1 MVLLQSHKTFQIYFM
16 LNRNTTPIIFFIVAL
31 SIQVSF
37 SQKINTDLSTTNVE
51 VLQALAA
58 DWEATFLQK
67 RQKAI
72 QKANQTDWPIRGEFK
87 DGTVYEIVDFEGTIP
102 DYRIT
107 YNSGAAVSTSTS
119 PLHPGGSTDYNLG
132 GAGMIVGEWDG
143 GATRLSHQEF
153 GGRAIQRDGA
163 GTLSSHATHVAG
175 TLIGGG
181 VRAEA
186 KGMAPEATL
195 WAHDWNNDDSEMA
208 SAAAQGLLISNH
220 SYGSIT
226 GWARGDWATEGV
238 TEWHWWGD
246 VRVDSVEDYKFGWY
260 NQAARNWDLIAVNAP
275 YYLIVKSAGN
285 DRSDGGTNSHQV
297 SINGNWE
304 TSTDPRQRD
313 GGPDGYDCIPTNGNA
328 KNILTVGAVS
338 KIAGGWSSPSSVNM
352 SSFSGWGPTDD
363 GRIKPDIVGA
373 GLGLL
378 SSNSSDD
385 NGYNSSSGTS
395 MSGPN
400 VAGSLVLL
408 QELHQQLY
416 GEFMRAATLK
426 GLAIHTADEAGS
438 AEGPD
443 YRFGWGMLNTRK
455 AADLLA
461 DPLRN
466 QLIETR
472 LNNND
477 TYTQSIYSDGEQPI
491 KVTISWTDPAAPSS
505 QAILNDRTP
514 KLVND
519 LDIRIVSVTDE
530 TEVYFPYILDPANPA
545 LAAERGDNFL
555 DNVEVIYP
563 GVLPEGEYVLQVTHK
578 GSLQGGGQNFSLI
591 ISAPI
596 ASCLLAVEN
605 DIRLQL
611 LCSDHIADSV
621 IVAPGLEVEEFAFR
635 LSNTDF
641 QESNIFYALNPG
653 NYIAFIRDT
662 SGCLGT
668 QKIFIESPDPIEVQ
682 LEETFVFSTGTGNT
696 FDGNLS
702 FSSAFQASN
711 WGGDPTEVFIHA
723 HLVVVDDG
731 SDLPELGCNPL
742 VNEEALNGNIALMRR
757 GECEFGLK
765 ALRAEQA
772 GASAVIIINNEPG
785 TIPMGG
791 GASGASVNIP
801 VFMID
806 IQDGNNLIDQ
816 LEEVEELPFSIG
828 QYIPLR
834 METCEGREDGFV
846 APVVSGGVGPYTY
859 QWSNGAEQL
868 TLSDIPAG
876 QYTLSISDANE
887 CETSW
892 SFEVPGAASPQP
904 NLSIRNESCAGES
917 DGMIRILNTSLL
929 DQFEVIFSNGSTGS
943 TASDLLPG
951 DYELLFRSA
960 DGCEHTRQ
968 VSIAP
973 GADIDTPTIYGPTE
987 VLHLGRFFFSTKTLE
1002 DVTFL
1007 WSIEGGEIL
1016 SGQGTDL
1023 VEVLFDETTLE
1034 PILTLMVTQLECTRS
1049 ESKVLDAISTSNRDL
1064 QRETPF
1070 KTFPNPA
1077 SNSVFVEFG
1086 KEILPQDQYPIEVL
1100 NINGQ
1105 ILMTAPFQHKQEI
1118 DLRNLAPGLYIIK
1131 SGPNS
1136 DKLVKL

>member
-1 MVLLQSHKTFQIYFM
+1 M
-16 LNRNTTPIIFFIVAL
+16 LNRSKISFILFFIAL

-37 SQKINTDLSTTNVE
+37 SQKLTTDLSTTNIEELKRLAVE
-51 VLQALAA
+51 
-58 DWEATFLQK
+58 WETSFIQK
-67 RQKAI
+67 RQKATR
-72 QKANQTDWPIRGEFK
+72 KANQSNWPIRGEFK
-87 DGTVYEIVDFEGTIP
+87 DGTIYEIVDFEGHIP
-102 DYRIT
+102 EYRIT
-107 YNSGAAVSTSTS
+107 YNSGAAISTSTS
-119 PLHPGGSTDYNLG
+119 PLHPGGSTEYNLA

-195 WAHDWNNDDSEMA
+195 WAHDWNNDDAEMA
-208 SAAAQGLLISNH
+208 AAAAQGLLVSNH
-220 SYGSIT
+220 SYGSIS
-226 GWARGDWATEGV
+226 GWARGDWATEGL

-246 VRVDSVEDYKFGWY
+246 VRVDSLEDYKFGWY

-285 DRSDGGTNSHQV
+285 DRSDGGAAAHQV
-297 SINGNWE
+297 SINGQWE
-304 TSTDPRQRD
+304 PSTAPRQRD
-313 GGPDGYDCIPTNGNA
+313 GGPDGYDCLPTNGNA

-373 GLGLL
+373 GVGLL
-378 SSNSSDD
+378 SSNSSGD

-400 VAGSLVLL
+400 VAGSLILL

-416 GEFMRAATLK
+416 GSFMRAATLK
-426 GLAIHTADEAGS
+426 GLAIHTADEAGT

-466 QLIETR
+466 QLVETR

-477 TYTQSIYSDGEQPI
+477 TYRQSIYSDGEQPL
-491 KVTISWTDPAAPSS
+491 KVTISWTDPAAQSS
-505 QAILNDRTP
+505 QAVLNDRTP
-514 KLVND
+514 KLIND
-519 LDIRIVSVTDE
+519 LDIRIVSVADE
-530 TEVYFPYILDPANPA
+530 NEIYFPYILDPANPA

-596 ASCLLAVEN
+596 ASCLLAVED

-611 LCSDHIADSV
+611 LCSDDIADSV
-621 IVAPGLEVEEFAFR
+621 IVAPGLDSELYTFR
-635 LSNTDF
+635 LSNTEF
-641 QESNIFYALNPG
+641 QESNIFYGLDPG
-653 NYIAFIRDT
+653 NYISFIRDT

-668 QKIFIESPDPIEVQ
+668 QKIFIESPDPIQVQ
-682 LEETFVFSTGTGNT
+682 LEETFVFSTRTGDT
-696 FDGNLS
+696 FDENLP
-702 FSSAFQASN
+702 FSSSFQGSG
-711 WGGDPTEVFIHA
+711 WGADPSQVFINA
-723 HLVVVDDG
+723 SLVVVDDG
-731 SDLPELGCNPL
+731 SEQSELGCNPL
-742 VNEEALNGNIALMRR
+742 VNAEALNGNIALIRR
-757 GECEFGLK
+757 GQCEFGLK
-765 ALRAEQA
+765 ALRAQQA

-785 TIPMGG
+785 TIAMGA
-791 GASGASVNIP
+791 GASGSSVDIP
-801 VFMID
+801 VFMIGN
-806 IQDGNNLIDQ
+806 QDGDNLIAQ
-816 LEEVEELPFSIG
+816 LEAAEDLPFTIG
-828 QYIPLR
+828 QYVPLR
-834 METCEGREDGFV
+834 IETCEDRADGFA
-846 APVVSGGVGPYTY
+846 APVVLGGVSPYSF
-859 QWSNGAEQL
+859 QWSNGNQQL
-868 TLSDIPAG
+868 TLQDVPSG
-876 QYTLSISDANE
+876 TYTLSITDAND
-887 CETSW
+887 CTTSW
-892 SFEVPGAASPQP
+892 SLDIPRAASPQP
-904 NLSIRNESCAGES
+904 NLSIRNETCAGES

-929 DQFEVIFSNGSTGS
+929 NQFEVIFSNGATGN
-943 TASDLLPG
+943 TASELAPG
-951 DYELLFRSA
+951 DYELLFRST

-968 VSIAP
+968 ISIAP
-973 GADIDTPTIYGPTE
+973 GADIGEPTIYGPTE
-987 VLHLGRFFFSTKTLE
+987 VLHLGRFFFSTKTLD
-1002 DVTFL
+1002 DVTFN

-1049 ESKVLDAISTSNRDL
+1049 ESKVLDAISTSSLDL
-1064 QRETPF
+1064 DRETPF

-1086 KEILPQDQYPIEVL
+1086 KEILPQDQYPIEIL
-1100 NINGQ
+1100 NSKGQ
-1105 ILMTAPFQHKQEI
+1105 ILIKAPFQHQQEI
-1118 DLRNLAPGLYIIK
+1118 ALKNLTPGLYIIK
-1131 SGPNS
+1131 SGPYT